1 MAATTINKT
10 PNSDINSL
18 IEQNIDYINLALFVG
33 LYIACFVYL
42 LQDSVK
48 PIHPK
53 FSNVIGIFIAQLI
66 YLMLI
71 CICLP
76 KLDEKNN
83 NWTLSW
89 GALLISAILEF
100 VSSFMVL
107 LKYKNLQESDDT
119 EQDLL
124 GNAKLKLLD
133 KNGKPLDKTLDS
145 NDYNIALI
153 LCDVFG
159 IVLLGL
165 LMSDGEAAG
174 EISAMKT
181 AFYFILGGGLLATS
195 STMVHFAKM
204 FYDQEQ
210 TSTST
215 HNTKVHKNNKVIP
228 ALIFLC
234 IFHILFVVFI
244 SFIIS
249 KKSSDTLNWIVTLS
263 WGSVFMSSVFQIISI
278 FIVIV
283 CYKYINDKYLS
294 KNADLE
300 FSTALMRELQDYN
313 NLFVTVTTI
322 TIVFVA
328 VLLSGH
334 SYLNN
339 PTHNFIFRPYYY
351 CILIYVMGISILS
364 MSSEMIKIS
373 NDFIYFKNSAA
384 ISLH

>member
-133 KNGKPLDKTLDS
+133 KYSGPW
-145 NDYNIALI
+145 
-153 LCDVFG
+153 
-159 IVLLGL
+159 
-165 LMSDGEAAG
+165 
-174 EISAMKT
+174 
-181 AFYFILGGGLLATS
+181 
-195 STMVHFAKM
+195 
-204 FYDQEQ
+204 
-210 TSTST
+210 
-215 HNTKVHKNNKVIP
+215 
-228 ALIFLC
+228 
-234 IFHILFVVFI
+234 
-244 SFIIS
+244 
-249 KKSSDTLNWIVTLS
+249 DT
-263 WGSVFMSSVFQIISI
+263 F
-278 FIVIV
+278 
-283 CYKYINDKYLS
+283 
-294 KNADLE
+294 
-300 FSTALMRELQDYN
+300 
-313 NLFVTVTTI
+313 
-322 TIVFVA
+322 
-328 VLLSGH
+328 
-334 SYLNN
+334 
-339 PTHNFIFRPYYY
+339 
-351 CILIYVMGISILS
+351 
-364 MSSEMIKIS
+364 
-373 NDFIYFKNSAA
+373 
-384 ISLH
+384 